1 MQILSK
7 QPIYWGCHFCYTFC
21 KIFNIINEHCL
32 YSILL
37 RNHQKHRSKISKY
50 HWEWEET
57 KSWIRRRD
65 KNKQTIENILFFP
78 LLKKENK
85 DLKNELDIPTTSESK
100 AKIERLQKLKLGCQ
114 KKHNLMKKK
123 FVCFKLY
130 MASEII

>member
-1 MQILSK
+1 MRIHL
-7 QPIYWGCHFCYTFC
+7 
-21 KIFNIINEHCL
+21 
-32 YSILL
+32 
-37 RNHQKHRSKISKY
+37 KHRSKISKY
-50 HWEWEET
+50 HWEWEKT